1 MNDGRYNGLKRRINP
16 HQASLR
22 RIVGE
27 YALLVIFHLHPS
39 GFKRLYELQ

>member
-1 MNDGRYNGLKRRINP
+1 MNDGRYNVLKRKINP
-16 HQASLR
+16 HQASSR

-27 YALLVIFHLHPS
+27 FFLLVIFHLHPS